1 MDPYVCEFQSHQGQK
16 VIFKAKFSACF
27 LSRCCLCLGRICCI
41 LCLGKSL
48 RIVFISQIFLFA
60 SNLLFKM
67 ISFKESKTGQVFDSF
82 WMCLNPK
89 SYHLF
94 FFRNQLVISIGIT
107 LGKMSLMNKDKGI
120 SPKLFKWQNKSLT
133 LLQSTFR

>member
-1 MDPYVCEFQSHQGQK
+1 MNPYVSEFQGHQRQK
-16 VIFKAKFSACF
+16 VIFKAKFSAYF
-27 LSRCCLCLGRICCI
+27 LSRCYLYLGRICHI

-48 RIVFISQIFLFA
+48 KIVFISQIFLFA

-82 WMCLNPK
+82 RIFLNPK

-107 LGKMSLMNKDKGI
+107 LEKMSLMNKDKGI

-133 LLQSTFR
+133 LLQSIFR

>member
-1 MDPYVCEFQSHQGQK
+1 MHRLELLTLSSWSLK
-16 VIFKAKFSACF
+16 VSFTFPIPL
-27 LSRCCLCLGRICCI
+27 LSRCYLYLGRICHI

-48 RIVFISQIFLFA
+48 KIVFISQIFLFA

-67 ISFKESKTGQVFDSF
+67 ISFKESKTVFDSF
-82 WMCLNPK
+82 RICLNPK

-107 LGKMSLMNKDKGI
+107 LEKMSLMNKDKGI

-133 LLQSTFR
+133 LLQSIFR